1 MSTKTQELSKIIAD
15 LRQIIVG
22 KVAMPTDQ
30 IEQITLFLFLK
41 QLSRKHDD
49 LVRIGSKELI
59 FTGAWERYH
68 FDVLMRH
75 SGEELVKECRE
86 AVESLYKNPN
96 IDATVRKV
104 FERSY
109 LKILEPKVL
118 SSFLQYLNDKFSDG
132 LDLGDFYESLLPILG
147 TQNELGQFRT
157 RRHIIDFIVKVIDPS
172 IGEKIADPACGTA
185 GFLVASYSYLKAK
198 YTDEKGRLKLNP
210 EQTKKLYNET
220 IFGWDSEPLMVKFSL
235 ANLYLHGLKVP
246 NVSEN
251 DTLLNE
257 NLWQHSFDIIV
268 ANPPFITPRG
278 GARRH
283 SRFAITSNKTEVL
296 FCEWMVHHLN
306 FNGRMGVIVPEGIIF
321 DGSRGHQAIRKLFL
335 DNGLWCV
342 VSLPSQVFQP
352 YSGVK
357 TSIIFLDK
365 TLKPENILFYKIEN
379 HGFSLNTTPMPIDKN
394 DLPEAITFI
403 KKYKE
408 ILQDNKQ
415 KVFENSKYYTVAK
428 TKILDDKFF
437 SLNSGTYLEKVKIGN
452 QKWPMVELGEVCE
465 VSAGNSAPQDK
476 KLFENGKYPFF
487 RTSDVGAVHLS
498 DNLHD
503 VRDWLNAEGI
513 VNLKL
518 FKKGTILFP
527 KSGASTFLNH
537 RVVMGFDGYVSS
549 HLATITPKERLTT
562 SKYIYYSLVGIDAK
576 TLTPDQ
582 AYPSLKT
589 SEIAKIKI
597 PLPPLEVQE
606 QIVAE
611 LENYQKV
618 IDGAQ
623 AVVENYKPTI
633 EANTESEII
642 NFGNDE
648 VVEIIDGD
656 RGENYPPKS
665 EFKTSGYCVFL
676 NTKNVTQNGFVFD
689 EIDFISKERDE
700 KLRKGRLHKN
710 DVILTTRGTIGNS
723 ALNDNSVEY
732 DQIRLNSGMVIL
744 RPNIKKIDPSFL
756 WNVVRSKSVQDQ
768 FLKVKS
774 GSAQPQLPI
783 RNLITIEFLL
793 PPLEAQKQIVA
804 KIEEEQ
810 KIIEANKKLIKIYE
824 QKTKDVLVGLLEG

>member
-1 MSTKTQELSKIIAD
+1 MSTKPQELSKIIAD

-118 SSFLQYLNDKFSDG
+118 SHFLTFLNDKFSDG

-157 RRHIIDFIVKVIDPS
+157 PRHIIDFIVKVIDPS

-185 GFLVASYSYLKAK
+185 GFLVASYNYLKAK
-198 YTDEKGRLKLNP
+198 YTDDKGRSKLNP

-220 IFGWDSEPLMVKFSL
+220 IFGWDMEPLMVKFSL

-268 ANPPFITPRG
+268 ANPPFITPKG

-306 FNGRMGVIVPEGIIF
+306 FNGRMGIIVPEGIIF
-321 DGSRGHQAIRKLFL
+321 DGSKGHQAIRKLFL

-342 VSLPSQVFQP
+342 VTLPAQVFQP
-352 YSGVK
+352 YSGVR
-357 TSIIFLDK
+357 TSVIFLDK

-379 HGFSLNTTPMPIDKN
+379 HGFSLNTTPAPIDKN
-394 DLPEAITFI
+394 DLPEAINFI
-403 KKYKE
+403 KEYKG

-415 KVFENSKYYTVAK
+415 KLFENSNYYTVAK
-428 TKILDDKFF
+428 TKILADKLF
-437 SLNSGTYLEKVKIGN
+437 SLNSGTYAEKVKIYN
-452 QKWPMVELGEVCE
+452 QSPMVELGEVCE
-465 VSAGNSAPQDK
+465 ILNGYTFKSENYVKNGVRVIRITNVQKGEVVDDSPKFYSQTSKEPIEKYKLVENDLLISLTGNVGRVGLLPKDFLPAALNQRVACLRVKDNRLNLK
-476 KLFENGKYPFF
+476 YLFYLLNRNEFENDCIKSSSGIAQKNMSTVWLAKY
-487 RTSDVGAVHLS
+487 S
-498 DNLHD
+498 
-503 VRDWLNAEGI
+503 
-513 VNLKL
+513 
-518 FKKGTILFP
+518 
-527 KSGASTFLNH
+527 
-537 RVVMGFDGYVSS
+537 
-549 HLATITPKERLTT
+549 
-562 SKYIYYSLVGIDAK
+562 
-576 TLTPDQ
+576 
-582 AYPSLKT
+582 
-589 SEIAKIKI
+589 I
-597 PLPPLEVQE
+597 PLPSLEVQE

-618 IDGAQ
+618 IDGAR
-623 AVVENYKPTI
+623 AVAENWKPSFVVDPKWPIEKLGEISERVTKGTTPTTAGFAFQETGINFVKI
-633 EANTESEII
+633 EAIDDAGYFLREKFAHINKECNKAFKRSQLKSGDVLFSIAGALGRVALVQDDILPANTNQALAII
-642 NFGNDE
+642 TPKDVLDSKYLAQVLRSNLIFDK
-648 VVEIIDGD
+648 IDG
-656 RGENYPPKS
+656 
-665 EFKTSGYCVFL
+665 
-676 NTKNVTQNGFVFD
+676 
-689 EIDFISKERDE
+689 
-700 KLRKGRLHKN
+700 
-710 DVILTTRGTIGNS
+710 
-723 ALNDNSVEY
+723 
-732 DQIRLNSGMVIL
+732 
-744 RPNIKKIDPSFL
+744 
-756 WNVVRSKSVQDQ
+756 
-768 FLKVKS
+768 LKV
-774 GSAQPQLPI
+774 GVAQYNISLAQVSDFDIPLPS
-783 RNLITIEFLL
+783 
-793 PPLEAQKQIVA
+793 LEIQKQIVA
-804 KIEEEQ
+804 KVEEEQ
-810 KIIEANKKLIKIYE
+810 KIVEANKKLIGIMKRKIA
-824 QKTKDVLVGLLEG
+824 TVLNGI

>member
-1 MSTKTQELSKIIAD
+1 MSTKPQELSKIIAD

-118 SSFLQYLNDKFSDG
+118 SHFLTFLNDKFSDG

-157 RRHIIDFIVKVIDPS
+157 PRHIIDFIVKVIDPS

-185 GFLVASYSYLKAK
+185 GFLVASYNYLKAK
-198 YTDEKGRLKLNP
+198 YTDDKGRSKLNP

-220 IFGWDSEPLMVKFSL
+220 IFGWDMEPLMVKFSL

-268 ANPPFITPRG
+268 ANPPFITPKG

-296 FCEWMVHHLN
+296 FCEWMVYHLN

-321 DGSRGHQAIRKLFL
+321 DGSKGHQAIRKLFL

-352 YSGVK
+352 YSGVR
-357 TSIIFLDK
+357 TSVIFLDK

-379 HGFSLNTTPMPIDKN
+379 HGFSLNTTPAPIDKN
-394 DLPEAITFI
+394 DLPEAIKFI
-403 KKYKE
+403 KEYKE
-408 ILQDNKQ
+408 VLQNNKQ
-415 KVFENSKYYTVAK
+415 KVFEESKYYTVAK
-428 TKILDDKFF
+428 TKILGDKLL
-437 SLNSGTYLEKVKIGN
+437 SLNSGTYAEKIKTGN
-452 QKWPMVELGEVCE
+452 QKWPQVKLQTVCE
-465 VSAGNSAPQDK
+465 IKTGKKDVNQGNP
-476 KLFENGKYPFF
+476 NGKYPFF
-487 RTSDVGAVHLS
+487 TCAKEHTFSDEFSFDTEALLIAGNGDVGAVNYYNGKFEAYQRTYVLF
-498 DNLHD
+498 D
-503 VRDWLNAEGI
+503 
-513 VNLKL
+513 
-518 FKKGTILFP
+518 FKKITAKYLFFIL
-527 KSGASTFLNH
+527 KN
-537 RVVMGFDGYVSS
+537 
-549 HLATITPKERLTT
+549 
-562 SKYIYYSLVGIDAK
+562 
-576 TLTPDQ
+576 
-582 AYPSLKT
+582 SLKET
-589 SEIAKIKI
+589 VSKQKLGNTMPYIKLGMLQDFEL
-597 PLPPLEVQE
+597 PLPPLEIQK

-618 IDGAQ
+618 IDGALV
-623 AVVENYKPTI
+623 VVENWKPSLIVDPNWEIKKLGEISERVTKGTTPTTAGFAFQETGINFVKI
-633 EANTESEII
+633 EAIDDAGYFLKDKFAHINEECNKVFKRSQLKSGDVLFSIAGALGRVALVQDDILPANTNQALAII
-642 NFGNDE
+642 TPKKVLDSKYLEQVLRSNLIFDK
-648 VVEIIDGD
+648 IDGLKI
-656 RGENYPPKS
+656 GVAQYNIS
-665 EFKTSGYCVFL
+665 L
-676 NTKNVTQNGFVFD
+676 TQVSDFD
-689 EIDFISKERDE
+689 IPLPSLEI
-700 KLRKGRLHKN
+700 
-710 DVILTTRGTIGNS
+710 
-723 ALNDNSVEY
+723 
-732 DQIRLNSGMVIL
+732 
-744 RPNIKKIDPSFL
+744 
-756 WNVVRSKSVQDQ
+756 
-768 FLKVKS
+768 
-774 GSAQPQLPI
+774 
-783 RNLITIEFLL
+783 
-793 PPLEAQKQIVA
+793 QKQIVA

-810 KIIEANKKLIKIYE
+810 RIVEANKKMIGIME
-824 QKTKDVLVGLLEG
+824 QKIAAVLNAI

>member
-1 MSTKTQELSKIIAD
+1 MSTKPQELNKVIAD

-49 LVRIGSKELI
+49 LVRIGAKDLI

-86 AVESLYKNPN
+86 AVESLYKNPH

-157 RRHIIDFIVKVIDPS
+157 PRHIIDFIVRVVDPN

-185 GFLVASYSYLKAK
+185 GFLVAAFNYLKGK
-198 YTDEKGRLKLNP
+198 YTDDKGRSKLNP

-220 IFGWDSEPLMVKFSL
+220 IFGWDMEPLMVKFSL

-257 NLWQHSFDIIV
+257 NLWQHTFDIIL
-268 ANPPFITPRG
+268 ANPPFITPKG
-278 GARRH
+278 GAKRH

-296 FCEWMVHHLN
+296 FCEYMVHHLN

-321 DGSRGHQAIRKLFL
+321 DGSKGHQAIRKLFL

-342 VSLPSQVFQP
+342 VTLPAQVFQP

-357 TSIIFLDK
+357 TSIVFLDK
-365 TLKPENILFYKIEN
+365 TLEPENILFYKIEN
-379 HGFSLNTTPMPIDKN
+379 HGFSLNTNPAPIEKN
-394 DLPEAITFI
+394 DLPEAVKTI
-403 KKYKE
+403 KGYKE
-408 ILQDNKQ
+408 SLQDNKQ
-415 KVFENSKYYTVAK
+415 KVIAESNYYTVPK
-428 TKILDDKFF
+428 EKILKDPLT
-437 SLNSGTYLEKVKIGN
+437 SLNSGIYSEKIKTASQTWPLVKLESVCKIKTGKKDVNQGN
-452 QKWPMVELGEVCE
+452 P
-465 VSAGNSAPQDK
+465 
-476 KLFENGKYPFF
+476 NGKYPFF
-487 RTSDVGAVHLS
+487 TCAKEHTYSDEYSFDTEALLIAGNGDVGAINYYKGKFEAYQRTYVLFDFKEITARYLFFILS
-498 DNLHD
+498 NS
-503 VRDWLNAEGI
+503 
-513 VNLKL
+513 LKE
-518 FKKGTILFP
+518 I
-527 KSGASTFLNH
+527 
-537 RVVMGFDGYVSS
+537 VSS
-549 HLATITPKERLTT
+549 QKQGNTMP
-562 SKYIYYSLVGIDAK
+562 YIKLGM
-576 TLTPDQ
+576 LQ
-582 AYPSLKT
+582 NFEL
-589 SEIAKIKI
+589 
-597 PLPPLEVQE
+597 PLPPLEIQE
-606 QIVAE
+606 QIVSE
-611 LENYQKV
+611 LESYQRV
-618 IDGAQ
+618 IDGAR
-623 AVVENYKPTI
+623 AVVENYKP
-633 EANTESEII
+633 EII
-642 NFGNDE
+642 NGKDWEKVNFGNDK

-665 EFKTSGYCVFL
+665 EFKKSGYCVFL
-676 NTKNVTQNGFVFD
+676 NTKNVTQEGFVFD
-689 EIDFISKERDE
+689 DIDFISKERDE
-700 KLRKGRLHKN
+700 KLRKGKLQKN
-710 DVILTTRGTIGNS
+710 DVVLTTRGTIGNN
-723 ALNDNSVEY
+723 ALNNDLVPYEH
-732 DQIRLNSGMVIL
+732 IRINSGMVVL
-744 RPNIKKIDPSFL
+744 RPKTAKITPAFL

-768 FLKVKS
+768 FLKIKS

-783 RNLITIEFLL
+783 RNLVTIEFPL
-793 PPLEAQKQIVA
+793 PPLEVQKQIVA

-810 KIIEANKKLIKIYE
+810 KIVGANRKLIDLFRQKIEAKIKSIY
-824 QKTKDVLVGLLEG
+824 G

>member
-1 MSTKTQELSKIIAD
+1 MSTKPQELSKIIAD

-118 SSFLQYLNDKFSDG
+118 SHFLTFLNDKFSDG

-157 RRHIIDFIVKVIDPS
+157 PRHIIDFIVKVIDPS
-172 IGEKIADPACGTA
+172 IDEKIADPACGTA
-185 GFLVASYSYLKAK
+185 GFLVASYNYLKAK
-198 YTDEKGRLKLNP
+198 YTDDKGRSKLNP
-210 EQTKKLYNET
+210 EQTKRLYNET
-220 IFGWDSEPLMVKFSL
+220 IFGWDMEPLMVKFSL

-268 ANPPFITPRG
+268 ANPPFITPKG

-321 DGSRGHQAIRKLFL
+321 DQSKGHQAIRKLFL

-342 VSLPSQVFQP
+342 VSLPQKVFNP
-352 YSGVK
+352 YSPVK
-357 TSIIFLDK
+357 TSIVFLDK
-365 TLKPENILFYKIEN
+365 TLKPDQILFYEVEN
-379 HGFSLNTTPMPIDKN
+379 HGFSLNSNPAPIETN
-394 DLPEAITFI
+394 DLPHALEII
-403 KKYKE
+403 KKYRQN
-408 ILQDNKQ
+408 LQNGKQSTLDDGKFYTISKQ
-415 KVFENSKYYTVAK
+415 KILENSTVNLTGGIHK
-428 TKILDDKFF
+428 EKIVLRQEIHDIVELNEIINLDFGVRITKKNNTGSNYPVYGGGGESFRTDEFNRENDWVVSRFAMSANCVRYVSGKFF
-437 SLNSGTYLEKVKIGN
+437 LLDSGFTFSIKDEYASKVSK
-452 QKWPMVELGEVCE
+452 
-465 VSAGNSAPQDK
+465 
-476 KLFENGKYPFF
+476 
-487 RTSDVGAVHLS
+487 
-498 DNLHD
+498 
-503 VRDWLNAEGI
+503 
-513 VNLKL
+513 
-518 FKKGTILFP
+518 
-527 KSGASTFLNH
+527 
-537 RVVMGFDGYVSS
+537 
-549 HLATITPKERLTT
+549 
-562 SKYIYYSLVGIDAK
+562 KYIASVLLSIQNKIYAISRGGAQKNIDVKSFKA
-576 TLTPDQ
+576 
-582 AYPSLKT
+582 
-589 SEIAKIKI
+589 IKI
-597 PLPPLEVQE
+597 PLPPIKVQE
-606 QIVAE
+606 QVVVE
-611 LENYQKV
+611 LENYQKI
-618 IDGAQ
+618 IDGAL

-633 EANTESEII
+633 KANKDSEII

-700 KLRKGRLHKN
+700 KLRKGKLHKN
-710 DVILTTRGTIGNS
+710 DVVLTTRGTIGNS
-723 ALNDNSVEY
+723 ALNDKSVKY
-732 DQIRLNSGMVIL
+732 NQIRLNSGMVVL
-744 RPNIKKIDPSFL
+744 RPNIKRIDPSFL

-768 FLKVKS
+768 FLKIKS

-783 RNLITIEFLL
+783 RNLVTIEFPL
-793 PPLEAQKQIVA
+793 PLLEAQKQIVA

-810 KIIEANKKLIKIYE
+810 RIIEANKKMIEIME
-824 QKTKDVLVGLLEG
+824 QKISAVLSEV

>member
-1 MSTKTQELSKIIAD
+1 MSTKPQELSKIIAD

-118 SSFLQYLNDKFSDG
+118 SHFLTFLNDKFSDG

-157 RRHIIDFIVKVIDPS
+157 PRHIIDFIVKIIDPS

-185 GFLVASYSYLKAK
+185 GFLVASYNYLKAK
-198 YTDEKGRLKLNP
+198 YTDDNGRSKLNP

-220 IFGWDSEPLMVKFSL
+220 IFGWDMEPLMVKFSL

-268 ANPPFITPRG
+268 ANPPFITPKG

-306 FNGRMGVIVPEGIIF
+306 FNGRMGIIVPEGIIF
-321 DGSRGHQAIRKLFL
+321 DGSKGHQAIRKLFL

-342 VSLPSQVFQP
+342 VTLPAQVFQP
-352 YSGVK
+352 YSGVR

-379 HGFSLNTTPMPIDKN
+379 HGFSLNTTPAPIDKN
-394 DLPEAITFI
+394 DLPEAIKFI
-403 KKYKE
+403 KEYKE

-415 KVFENSKYYTVAK
+415 KAFENSKYYTVAK
-428 TKILDDKFF
+428 TKILADKLL
-437 SLNSGTYLEKVKIGN
+437 SLNSGTYAEKIKTDN
-452 QKWPMVELGEVCE
+452 QKWPLVKLQTVCE
-465 VSAGNSAPQDK
+465 IKTGKKDVNQGNPG
-476 KLFENGKYPFF
+476 GKYPFF
-487 RTSDVGAVHLS
+487 TCAKEHTYSDEFSFDTEALLIAGNGDVGAVNYYNGKFEAYQRTYVLF
-498 DNLHD
+498 NFKNITAKYLFFI
-503 VRDWLNAEGI
+503 LN
-513 VNLKL
+513 N
-518 FKKGTILFP
+518 
-527 KSGASTFLNH
+527 
-537 RVVMGFDGYVSS
+537 
-549 HLATITPKERLTT
+549 
-562 SKYIYYSLVGIDAK
+562 
-576 TLTPDQ
+576 
-582 AYPSLKT
+582 SLKKVVSKQKLGNT
-589 SEIAKIKI
+589 MPYIKLGMLQDFEL
-597 PLPPLEVQE
+597 PLPPLNVQE
-606 QIVAE
+606 KIVAE
-611 LENYQKV
+611 LKNYQKV
-618 IDGAQ
+618 IDGAR
-623 AVVENYKPTI
+623 AVAENWKPSFVVDPKWPIKKLGEISERVTKGTTPTTAGFAFQETGINFVKI
-633 EANTESEII
+633 EAIDDAGYFLREKFAHINKECNEAFKRSQLKSGDVLFSIAGALGRVALVQDDILPANTNQALAII
-642 NFGNDE
+642 TPKDVLDSKYLTQVLRSNLIFDK
-648 VVEIIDGD
+648 IDG
-656 RGENYPPKS
+656 
-665 EFKTSGYCVFL
+665 
-676 NTKNVTQNGFVFD
+676 
-689 EIDFISKERDE
+689 
-700 KLRKGRLHKN
+700 
-710 DVILTTRGTIGNS
+710 
-723 ALNDNSVEY
+723 
-732 DQIRLNSGMVIL
+732 
-744 RPNIKKIDPSFL
+744 
-756 WNVVRSKSVQDQ
+756 
-768 FLKVKS
+768 LKV
-774 GSAQPQLPI
+774 GVAQYNISLAQVSDFDIPLPS
-783 RNLITIEFLL
+783 
-793 PPLEAQKQIVA
+793 LEIQKQIVA

-810 KIIEANKKLIKIYE
+810 KIVEANKKLIKIVE
-824 QKTKDVLVGLLEG
+824 HKISGIITEV

>member
-1 MSTKTQELSKIIAD
+1 MSTKPQELNKVIAD

-86 AVESLYKNPN
+86 AVESLYKNPH

-157 RRHIIDFIVKVIDPS
+157 PRHIIDFIVRVVDPN

-185 GFLVASYSYLKAK
+185 GFLVSAFNYLKEK

-220 IFGWDSEPLMVKFSL
+220 IFGWDMEPLMVKFSL

-257 NLWQHSFDIIV
+257 NLWQHTFDIIL
-268 ANPPFITPRG
+268 ANPPFITPKG

-296 FCEWMVHHLN
+296 FCEYMVHHLN

-321 DGSRGHQAIRKLFL
+321 DASKGHQAIRKLFL

-342 VSLPSQVFQP
+342 VSLPAQVFQP

-365 TLKPENILFYKIEN
+365 TLQPENILFYKIEN
-379 HGFSLNTTPMPIDKN
+379 HGFSLNTNPGPIEKN
-394 DLPEAITFI
+394 DLPEALEVI
-403 KKYKE
+403 KKYKNN
-408 ILQDNKQ
+408 LQENKQ
-415 KVFENSKYYTVAK
+415 NELEGLKFYTVAK
-428 TKILDDKFF
+428 SKILENDLL
-437 SLNSGTYLEKVKIGN
+437 SLNSGIYLEKIKLAN
-452 QKWPMVELGEVCE
+452 HKWPIVKLESVCKIKTGKKD
-465 VSAGNSAPQDK
+465 VNQGNP
-476 KLFENGKYPFF
+476 NGKYPFF
-487 RTSDVGAVHLS
+487 TCAKDHTYSDEYSFDTEALLIAGNGDVGAINYYKGKFEAYQRTYVLS
-498 DNLHD
+498 DFEN
-503 VRDWLNAEGI
+503 VIA
-513 VNLKL
+513 KYL
-518 FKKGTILFP
+518 FYILD
-527 KSGASTFLNH
+527 N
-537 RVVMGFDGYVSS
+537 
-549 HLATITPKERLTT
+549 
-562 SKYIYYSLVGIDAK
+562 
-576 TLTPDQ
+576 
-582 AYPSLKT
+582 SLKKVVSGQKQGNT
-589 SEIAKIKI
+589 MPYIKLGMLQNFEL
-597 PLPPLEVQE
+597 PLPPLEIQE

-611 LENYQKV
+611 LETYQKV

-623 AVVENYKPTI
+623 AVVENWKP
-633 EANTESEII
+633 SFEIDPKWELKI
-642 NFGNDE
+642 LG
-648 VVEIIDGD
+648 EICDVRDGTHD
-656 RGENYPPKS
+656 SPK
-665 EFKTSGYCVFL
+665 YV
-676 NTKNVTQNGFVFD
+676 QNGVPLITSKNLVGGK
-689 EIDFISKERDE
+689 IDFENVNYISQKDHDQISKRSGVDN
-700 KLRKGRLHKN
+700 G
-710 DVILTTRGTIGNS
+710 DVLFAMIGTIGNPVVVKKDFEFS
-723 ALNDNSVEY
+723 IKNVALFKMKDNKCLNNLYLRYLLDSVYAQENLLSTQRGIAQKFVALK
-732 DQIRLNSGMVIL
+732 DL
-744 RPNIKKIDPSFL
+744 RNFNIP
-756 WNVVRSKSVQDQ
+756 V
-768 FLKVKS
+768 
-774 GSAQPQLPI
+774 
-783 RNLITIEFLL
+783 
-793 PPLEAQKQIVA
+793 PPLEIQKQIVA

-810 KIIEANKKLIKIYE
+810 KIVEANKKLIDLFQQKIEAKIKSIY
-824 QKTKDVLVGLLEG
+824 G

>member
-1 MSTKTQELSKIIAD
+1 MSTKPQELSKIIAD

-118 SSFLQYLNDKFSDG
+118 SHFLTFLNDKFSDG

-157 RRHIIDFIVKVIDPS
+157 PRHIIDFIVKIIDPS

-185 GFLVASYSYLKAK
+185 GFLVASYNYLKAK
-198 YTDEKGRLKLNP
+198 YTDEKGRSKLNP

-220 IFGWDSEPLMVKFSL
+220 IFGWDMEPLMVKFSL

-268 ANPPFITPRG
+268 ANPPFITPKG

-321 DGSRGHQAIRKLFL
+321 DGSKGHQAIRKLFL

-342 VSLPSQVFQP
+342 VTLPAQVFQP

-379 HGFSLNTTPMPIDKN
+379 HGFSLNTTPAPIDKN
-394 DLPEAITFI
+394 DLPEAIKFI

-415 KVFENSKYYTVAK
+415 KIFGELNYYTVAK
-428 TKILDDKFF
+428 TKILADKLF
-437 SLNSGTYLEKVKIGN
+437 SLNSGIYLENVKTGN
-452 QKWPMVELGEVCE
+452 QKWPMVELSEVAE
-465 VSAGNSAPQDK
+465 YINGFAFKPRDWKQQGKKIIRIQNLTGTADVFNYTEKTDIPQKYFVHRGDLLISWSATIGFYFWNDESAYLNQHIFKVVPTEKILKKYLYFLKNQIIKEIDKNAHGNTMQHITK
-476 KLFENGKYPFF
+476 KLFDK
-487 RTSDVGAVHLS
+487 
-498 DNLHD
+498 
-503 VRDWLNAEGI
+503 
-513 VNLKL
+513 
-518 FKKGTILFP
+518 IL
-527 KSGASTFLNH
+527 
-537 RVVMGFDGYVSS
+537 
-549 HLATITPKERLTT
+549 
-562 SKYIYYSLVGIDAK
+562 
-576 TLTPDQ
+576 
-582 AYPSLKT
+582 
-589 SEIAKIKI
+589 I
-597 PLPPLEVQE
+597 PLPPLNIQE

-611 LENYQKV
+611 LENYQKI

-633 EANTESEII
+633 EANKESEII
-642 NFGNDE
+642 NFGNNE
-648 VVEIIDGD
+648 IVEIIDGD

-665 EFKTSGYCVFL
+665 EFKKSGYCVFL

-689 EIDFISKERDE
+689 KIDFISKERDE
-700 KLRKGRLHKN
+700 KLRKGKLHKN
-710 DVILTTRGTIGNS
+710 DVVLTTRGTIGNS

-768 FLKVKS
+768 FLKIKS

-783 RNLITIEFLL
+783 RNLITIEFPL

-810 KIIEANKKLIKIYE
+810 KIVEANKKLIVIMEHKI
-824 QKTKDVLVGLLEG
+824 THVLSEI

>member
-1 MSTKTQELSKIIAD
+1 MSTKPQELSKIIAD

-59 FTGAWERYH
+59 FTRAWERYH

-118 SSFLQYLNDKFSDG
+118 SHFLTFLNDKFSDG

-157 RRHIIDFIVKVIDPS
+157 PRHIIDFIVKVIDPS

-185 GFLVASYSYLKAK
+185 GFLVASYNYLKAK
-198 YTDEKGRLKLNP
+198 YTDDKGRSKLNP

-220 IFGWDSEPLMVKFSL
+220 IFGWDMEPLMVKFSL

-268 ANPPFITPRG
+268 ANPPFITPKG

-321 DGSRGHQAIRKLFL
+321 DQSKGHQAIRKLFL

-342 VSLPSQVFQP
+342 VSLPQKVFNP
-352 YSGVK
+352 YSPVK
-357 TSIIFLDK
+357 TSIVFLDK
-365 TLKPENILFYKIEN
+365 TLKPEQILFYEVEN
-379 HGFSLNTTPMPIDKN
+379 HGFSLNSNPAPIETN
-394 DLPEAITFI
+394 DLPHALEII
-403 KKYKE
+403 KKYRQDLQNGKQS
-408 ILQDNKQ
+408 ILDEARFYTISKQ
-415 KVFENSKYYTVAK
+415 KILENGTVNLTGGIHK
-428 TKILDDKFF
+428 EKIVLRHEIHDIVELDEIINLDFGVRITKKNNTGSNYPVYGGGGESFRTDEFNRENDWVVSRFAMSMNCVRYVSGKFF
-437 SLNSGTYLEKVKIGN
+437 LLDSGFTFSVKD
-452 QKWPMVELGEVCE
+452 E
-465 VSAGNSAPQDK
+465 
-476 KLFENGKYPFF
+476 
-487 RTSDVGAVHLS
+487 
-498 DNLHD
+498 
-503 VRDWLNAEGI
+503 
-513 VNLKL
+513 
-518 FKKGTILFP
+518 
-527 KSGASTFLNH
+527 
-537 RVVMGFDGYVSS
+537 YVS
-549 HLATITPKERLTT
+549 KV
-562 SKYIYYSLVGIDAK
+562 SKKYVASILLSIQSKIYAIARGGAQKNIDVESFKA
-576 TLTPDQ
+576 
-582 AYPSLKT
+582 
-589 SEIAKIKI
+589 IKI
-597 PLPPLEVQE
+597 PLPPIKIQD

-618 IDGAQ
+618 IDGAW
-623 AVVENYKPTI
+623 AVVENYKPMI
-633 EANTESEII
+633 EANKESEII

-676 NTKNVTQNGFVFD
+676 NTKNVTQNGFIFNEV
-689 EIDFISKERDE
+689 DFISQERDE
-700 KLRKGRLHKN
+700 KLRKGKLHKN
-710 DVILTTRGTIGNS
+710 DVVLTTRGTIGNS

-732 DQIRLNSGMVIL
+732 YQIRLNSGMVIL
-744 RPNIKKIDPSFL
+744 RPNIKKIEPSFL

-768 FLKVKS
+768 FLKIKS

-783 RNLITIEFLL
+783 RNLITIEFPL

-810 KIIEANKKLIKIYE
+810 KIVEANKKLIGIME
-824 QKTKDVLVGLLEG
+824 QKIANVLSEI

>member
-1 MSTKTQELSKIIAD
+1 MSTKPQELSKIIAD

-118 SSFLQYLNDKFSDG
+118 SHFLTFLNDKFSDG

-157 RRHIIDFIVKVIDPS
+157 PRHIIDFIVKVIDPS

-185 GFLVASYSYLKAK
+185 GFLVASYNYLKGK
-198 YTDEKGRLKLNP
+198 YTDDKGRSKLNP

-220 IFGWDSEPLMVKFSL
+220 IFGWDMEPLMVKFSL

-268 ANPPFITPRG
+268 ANPPFITPKG

-321 DGSRGHQAIRKLFL
+321 DGSKGHQAIRKLFL

-352 YSGVK
+352 YSGVR
-357 TSIIFLDK
+357 TSVIFLDK

-379 HGFSLNTTPMPIDKN
+379 HGFSLNTTPAPIDKN
-394 DLPEAITFI
+394 DLPEAIKFI
-403 KKYKE
+403 KEYKE
-408 ILQDNKQ
+408 VLQNNKQ
-415 KVFENSKYYTVAK
+415 KIFEESKYYTVAK
-428 TKILDDKFF
+428 TKILGDKLL
-437 SLNSGTYLEKVKIGN
+437 SLNSGTYAEKIKKGN
-452 QKWPMVELGEVCE
+452 QKWPLVKLQTVCE
-465 VSAGNSAPQDK
+465 IKTGKKDVNQGNP
-476 KLFENGKYPFF
+476 NGKYPFF
-487 RTSDVGAVHLS
+487 TCAKEHTYSDEFSFDTEALLIAGNGDVGAVNYYNGKFEAYQRTYVLF
-498 DNLHD
+498 D
-503 VRDWLNAEGI
+503 
-513 VNLKL
+513 
-518 FKKGTILFP
+518 FKKITAKYLFFIL
-527 KSGASTFLNH
+527 NN
-537 RVVMGFDGYVSS
+537 
-549 HLATITPKERLTT
+549 
-562 SKYIYYSLVGIDAK
+562 
-576 TLTPDQ
+576 
-582 AYPSLKT
+582 SLKET
-589 SEIAKIKI
+589 VSKQKLGNTMPYIKLGMLQEFEL
-597 PLPPLEVQE
+597 PLPPLEIQK

-611 LENYQKV
+611 LENYQKI

-623 AVVENYKPTI
+623 AVVENYKPMI
-633 EANTESEII
+633 EANKESEIV

-676 NTKNVTQNGFVFD
+676 NTKNVTQGGFVFD
-689 EIDFISKERDE
+689 NVDFISKERDE
-700 KLRKGRLHKN
+700 KLRKGKLHKN
-710 DVILTTRGTIGNS
+710 DVVLTTRGTIGNS

-756 WNVVRSKSVQDQ
+756 WNVIRSKSVQDQ
-768 FLKVKS
+768 FLKIKS

-783 RNLITIEFLL
+783 RNLITIEFPL
-793 PPLEAQKQIVA
+793 PPLDAQKQIVV
-804 KIEEEQ
+804 KIVEEQ
-810 KIIEANKKLIKIYE
+810 KIVEANKKMIGIME
-824 QKTKDVLVGLLEG
+824 QKIAAVLNGI

>member
-1 MSTKTQELSKIIAD
+1 MSTKPQELNKVIAD

-86 AVESLYKNPN
+86 AVESLYKNPH

-157 RRHIIDFIVKVIDPS
+157 PRHIIDFIVRVVDPN

-185 GFLVASYSYLKAK
+185 GFLVAAFNYLKGK

-220 IFGWDSEPLMVKFSL
+220 IFGWDMEPLMVKFSL

-257 NLWQHSFDIIV
+257 NLWQHTFDIIL
-268 ANPPFITPRG
+268 ANPPFITPKG
-278 GARRH
+278 GAKRH

-296 FCEWMVHHLN
+296 FCEYMVHHLN
-306 FNGRMGVIVPEGIIF
+306 FNGRMGIIVPEGIIF
-321 DGSRGHQAIRKLFL
+321 DGSKGHQAIRKLFL

-342 VSLPSQVFQP
+342 VSLPAQVFQP

-365 TLKPENILFYKIEN
+365 TLQPENILFYKIEN
-379 HGFSLNTTPMPIDKN
+379 HGFSLNTNPAPIDKN
-394 DLPEAITFI
+394 DLPEAVEVI
-403 KKYKE
+403 KKYKND
-408 ILQDNKQ
+408 LQENKQ
-415 KVFENSKYYTVAK
+415 NEIEGLKYATITK
-428 TKILDDKFF
+428 SKILENDLS
-437 SLNSGTYLEKVKIGN
+437 SLNSGIYKEKIKLSNQEWPIVKLESVCKIKTGKKDVNQGN
-452 QKWPMVELGEVCE
+452 PK
-465 VSAGNSAPQDK
+465 
-476 KLFENGKYPFF
+476 GKYPFF
-487 RTSDVGAVHLS
+487 TCAKEHTYSDEYSFDTEAILIAGNGDVGATSYYNGKFEAYQRTYVLS
-498 DNLHD
+498 DFKD
-503 VRDWLNAEGI
+503 VGARY
-513 VNLKL
+513 L
-518 FKKGTILFP
+518 FFIL
-527 KSGASTFLNH
+527 SN
-537 RVVMGFDGYVSS
+537 
-549 HLATITPKERLTT
+549 
-562 SKYIYYSLVGIDAK
+562 
-576 TLTPDQ
+576 
-582 AYPSLKT
+582 SLKKNVSGQKQGNT
-589 SEIAKIKI
+589 MPYIKLGMLQNFELH
-597 PLPPLEVQE
+597 LPPLEIQE

-618 IDGAQ
+618 IDGAR
-623 AVVENYKPTI
+623 AVVENWKPSFEIDPNWKIVKLPEIAEYFIGLTYSPEDVGDSGTI
-633 EANTESEII
+633 VLRSSNIQEGVLDYSDIVRVNKKIKE
-642 NFGNDE
+642 NLF
-648 VVEIIDGD
+648 VKDGD
-656 RGENYPPKS
+656 ILMCSRNGSKRLVGKIAVIKDLQEKMTFGTFMTIIRGKHNKYLSHFFTTDYFRDQLTSETSSINQITKYMLDSITVPLPPAEIES
-665 EFKTSGYCVFL
+665 QL
-676 NTKNVTQNGFVFD
+676 NT
-689 EIDFISKERDE
+689 
-700 KLRKGRLHKN
+700 
-710 DVILTTRGTIGNS
+710 
-723 ALNDNSVEY
+723 
-732 DQIRLNSGMVIL
+732 
-744 RPNIKKIDPSFL
+744 
-756 WNVVRSKSVQDQ
+756 
-768 FLKVKS
+768 
-774 GSAQPQLPI
+774 
-783 RNLITIEFLL
+783 
-793 PPLEAQKQIVA
+793 

-810 KIIEANKKLIKIYE
+810 KIVEANRKLIVLFQHKIE
-824 QKTKDVLVGLLEG
+824 TKIKSIYG